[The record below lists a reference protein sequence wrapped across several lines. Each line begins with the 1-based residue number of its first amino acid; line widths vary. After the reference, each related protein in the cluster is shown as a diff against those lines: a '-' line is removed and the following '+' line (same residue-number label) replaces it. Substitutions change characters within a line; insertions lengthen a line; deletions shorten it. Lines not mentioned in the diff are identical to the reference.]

1 MSKPQ
6 NHLPKLE
13 AEVRA
18 LRERVATLKDTKR
31 RLGERLHRQDEVI
44 RRLRT
49 ERPAGSTPVKRARP
63 DPFAH
68 LTGTEYVRQ
77 VLDSK
82 ETRRVKPA
90 QVRRFEEELKGAS
103 EDEVNALFPQD
114 ALLSNFVRNLWEW
127 GH

>member
-1 MSKPQ
+1 MS
-6 NHLPKLE
+6 NSEDRLAKLE
-13 AEVRA
+13 AEVRS

-44 RRLRT
+44 RGLRT
-49 ERPAGSTPVKRARP
+49 GRPAPSTPINRAKP
-63 DPFAH
+63 DPFGH

-82 ETRRVKPA
+82 ETPRVKPA
-90 QVRRFEEELKGAS
+90 QVRRFEEELKGVS
-103 EDEVNALFPQD
+103 EAEVNALFPQD

-127 GH
+127 G